1 VENRVCLSCGMQ
13 VISAAQ
19 WAAMRIMTVVG
30 DLVQRTEDG
39 RIGQVLGVRTIGRSG
54 DVMCGVYHVQGNVES
69 GFLG

>member
-1 VENRVCLSCGMQ
+1 
-13 VISAAQ
+13 
-19 WAAMRIMTVVG
+19 MRIMTVVG

-54 DVMCGVYHVQGNVES
+54 DVMCGVYHAQGNVES

>member
-13 VISAAQ
+13 VTSAAQ

-54 DVMCGVYHVQGNVES
+54 DVMCGVYHAQGNVES